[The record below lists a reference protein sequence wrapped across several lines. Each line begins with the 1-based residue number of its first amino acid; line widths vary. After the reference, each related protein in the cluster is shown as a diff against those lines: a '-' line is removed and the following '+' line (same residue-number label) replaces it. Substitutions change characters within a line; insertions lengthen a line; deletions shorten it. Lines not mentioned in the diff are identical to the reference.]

1 MACFVHTTRLQDLTI
16 NKESV
21 DKECQSL
28 QQTIIELDATSQVKS
43 ICHSGKNL
51 NIFILNRNEMHCY
64 MYKTRLT
71 PHPNCPL
78 KFLQFKTL
86 LLRNNKRKSGVGE
99 GKQGDTCLAGNGAC
113 DWPTHHHKSCVPT
126 LRLLLQTSFGPTCVP

>member
-1 MACFVHTTRLQDLTI
+1 MACFAHTTRLQDLTI

-43 ICHSGKNL
+43 ICDSGKNL
-51 NIFILNRNEMHCY
+51 NIFILDRNEMHCY

-86 LLRNNKRKSGVGE
+86 LLYKTIINPKSS
-99 GKQGDTCLAGNGAC
+99 L
-113 DWPTHHHKSCVPT
+113 
-126 LRLLLQTSFGPTCVP
+126 

>member
-1 MACFVHTTRLQDLTI
+1 MACFVHTVRLQDLTI

-43 ICHSGKNL
+43 FFHSFKYL
-51 NIFILNRNEMHCY
+51 HIFILLVNRNAMHCY

-78 KFLQFKTL
+78 KFPQF
-86 LLRNNKRKSGVGE
+86 
-99 GKQGDTCLAGNGAC
+99 
-113 DWPTHHHKSCVPT
+113 
-126 LRLLLQTSFGPTCVP
+126 